1 MTIALSDRQVR
12 NGILT
17 QERVADS
24 ILTVSDLHKRFGS
37 QQVIDGLSFL
47 VPRGSVFGFI
57 GQNGSGKTTTM
68 KMVLGLLRPDSGE
81 ITVCGQRVRF
91 GQTSTNKHIGYLPDV
106 PEFYNYMRTREYLRL
121 CGEITGMSKADIAKR
136 SDELLTLVGLA
147 NVKKRIGGFS
157 RGMKQR
163 LGIAQALLN
172 QPDLLICDEPT
183 SALDPVGRKEIL
195 DILRQLKGTTT
206 VVFSTHILSDV
217 ERICDRVA
225 VLNHGRIEL
234 IGTLDELKARHSA
247 DSLMIDFASGDDSER
262 FLRAMRDAASATAAS
277 RGAAAD
283 VAAATADIANE
294 STGASNS
301 VTLHSDDIV
310 QLQREVIEI
319 LYREE
324 ILPIKLEVAEPTIEN
339 LYMEV
344 VR

>member
-121 CGEITGMSKADIAKR
+121 CGEITGMSKAAIGKR

-147 NVKKRIGGFS
+147 DVKKRIGGFS

-163 LGIAQALLN
+163 LRHCSGSAQ
-172 QPDLLICDEPT
+172 
-183 SALDPVGRKEIL
+183 SAG
-195 DILRQLKGTTT
+195 
-206 VVFSTHILSDV
+206 STH
-217 ERICDRVA
+217 
-225 VLNHGRIEL
+225 
-234 IGTLDELKARHSA
+234 
-247 DSLMIDFASGDDSER
+247 
-262 FLRAMRDAASATAAS
+262 LR
-277 RGAAAD
+277 
-283 VAAATADIANE
+283 
-294 STGASNS
+294 
-301 VTLHSDDIV
+301 
-310 QLQREVIEI
+310 
-319 LYREE
+319 
-324 ILPIKLEVAEPTIEN
+324 
-339 LYMEV
+339 
-344 VR
+344 